1 MGAKWKN
8 AGLFILNICCI
19 VFILYRLVLKEN
31 EVKTLKREIYKITLE
46 KDGYITKLEN
56 TLLRFKMYFVSE
68 GCRLSPEIVIK
79 AENEKTLLLKELVK
93 NGKKLVLRISNTHC
107 PACLYDLCPSVARF
121 LKSVGKENVIYL
133 SDYDNA
139 RTLTLLKSNYKID
152 HEVYSVKKID
162 LPLEESN
169 VPYLFLLD
177 ENLKI
182 ELIFAPI
189 KELPELTDSYFQIIK
204 SRI

>member
-1 MGAKWKN
+1 M
-8 AGLFILNICCI
+8 
-19 VFILYRLVLKEN
+19 
-31 EVKTLKREIYKITLE
+31 
-46 KDGYITKLEN
+46 
-56 TLLRFKMYFVSE
+56 
-68 GCRLSPEIVIK
+68 
-79 AENEKTLLLKELVK
+79 
-93 NGKKLVLRISNTHC
+93 LRISNTHC

-121 LKSVGKENVIYL
+121 LKFVGKENVIYL

-139 RTLTLLKSNYKID
+139 RTLALLKSNYKID

-162 LPLEESN
+162 LSLEESN

-189 KELPELTDSYFQIIK
+189 KELPELTDRYFQIIK

>member
-31 EVKTLKREIYKITLE
+31 EIKTLKREIYKITLE
-46 KDGYITKLEN
+46 KDRVYNEIREYIASW
-56 TLLRFKMYFVSE
+56 FKMYFVSE

-133 SDYDNA
+133 SDY
-139 RTLTLLKSNYKID
+139 R
-152 HEVYSVKKID
+152 
-162 LPLEESN
+162 
-169 VPYLFLLD
+169 
-177 ENLKI
+177 
-182 ELIFAPI
+182 
-189 KELPELTDSYFQIIK
+189 
-204 SRI
+204 